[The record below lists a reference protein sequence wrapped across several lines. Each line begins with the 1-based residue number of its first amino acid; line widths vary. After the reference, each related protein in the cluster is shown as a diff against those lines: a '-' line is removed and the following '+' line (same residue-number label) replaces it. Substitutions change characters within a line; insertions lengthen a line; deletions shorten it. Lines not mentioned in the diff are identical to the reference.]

1 MKCIHCG
8 RISRR
13 RERTGG
19 RCPECRHRFAFDP
32 AARPG
37 AGTDAEFQEA
47 IDRVSG
53 GGHLRFTTRQLW
65 LAANVPRK
73 IPPPPRPGKGPTV
86 AFALAFALPLSAVVL
101 LAGMPGLL
109 IVAVLGGLAG
119 VAIGRVA
126 ASDEML
132 KYARR
137 LAPRGPFDTFLRYQ
151 LAPWL
156 QVHGDIPGLLPPRG
170 TDAAAEPPRVPANV
184 AAFAVDNVVVTD
196 RWETAQMLVANRFH
210 VGHDCAVLSLDGYP
224 DGIAGTIKEML
235 RRNPRLTVFALHDA
249 GVDGCQLPLELRAPE
264 WFPDPSVRVVDLGLR
279 PETVRRLNLPPI
291 PGPPAE
297 SWTLPARLSELL
309 SYDDREWL
317 AAGNEYELSAFTPEQ
332 VMRGAYR
339 GIVAAGPGD
348 GSGRDP
354 AYDGAHWTG
363 VAPWFGA
370 PPVVVGGADTAE
382 VAARMS
388 LHHRPMYPVE

>member
-32 AARPG
+32 EARPG

-47 IDRVSG
+47 IGRVSG

-73 IPPPPRPGKGPTV
+73 MPPPLRPSKGPTV
-86 AFALAFALPLSAVVL
+86 AFALAFALPLTVLVL

-109 IVAVLGGLAG
+109 IMAVLGGMAG
-119 VAIGRVA
+119 VAIGQAVVK
-126 ASDEML
+126 DEMR
-132 KYARR
+132 KYADR
-137 LAPRGPFDTFLRYQ
+137 LRPRLPFDPFLRYQ
-151 LAPWL
+151 LTPWL
-156 QVHGDIPGLLPPRG
+156 QVHGDISGLLPPRG
-170 TDAAAEPPRVPANV
+170 ADAAAEPPRVPANV
-184 AAFAVDNVVVTD
+184 AAFAVDRVVVTD

-224 DGIAGTIKEML
+224 DGIADTVKEML

-249 GVDGCQLPLELRAPE
+249 SPDGCRLPPDLREPE

-291 PGPPAE
+291 PGPPVQ
-297 SWTLPARLSELL
+297 SWTLPARLSEMLA
-309 SYDDREWL
+309 YEDRQWL
-317 AAGNEYELSAFTPEQ
+317 AAGNVYELAAFTPEQ
-332 VMRGAYR
+332 VMRAAYR
-339 GIVAAGPGD
+339 GIVAAGRDD

-354 AYDGAHWTG
+354 AYDGAHWTRA
-363 VAPWFGA
+363 APWVGA
-370 PPVVVGGADTAE
+370 PASGGVDAAE
-382 VAARMS
+382 VAARMRR
-388 LHHRPMYPVE
+388 HHRPMYPVE